1 MLSIKVNESEIYDEA
16 NNEFIYVKAQT
27 LLMEHSLISISKWEK
42 KYHKPFLHNVDK
54 FTPDEQL
61 YYFKCMTITQNVD
74 DMAYRCLGKKN
85 IRKINEYI
93 NDPMTATT
101 FTLPNGPNR
110 RDIITN
116 EVIYYRMLKF
126 GIPFECEKWHLN
138 HLLTLIKVCSVKEGP
153 VQKMSSSDLAS
164 RNRALNMQ
172 RRKRF
177 NSNG

>member
-1 MLSIKVNESEIYDEA
+1 
-16 NNEFIYVKAQT
+16 
-27 LLMEHSLISISKWEK
+27 
-42 KYHKPFLHNVDK
+42 
-54 FTPDEQL
+54 
-61 YYFKCMTITQNVD
+61 
-74 DMAYRCLGKKN
+74 
-85 IRKINEYI
+85 
-93 NDPMTATT
+93 MTATT